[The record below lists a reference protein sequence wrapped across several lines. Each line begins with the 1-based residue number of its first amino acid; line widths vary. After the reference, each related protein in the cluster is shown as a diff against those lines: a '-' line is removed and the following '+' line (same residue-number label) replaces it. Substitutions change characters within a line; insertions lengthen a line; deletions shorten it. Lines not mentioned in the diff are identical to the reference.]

1 MCPCYKQEFQ
11 AAGHTY
17 IKKLIHFHCKFKEK
31 HFHYVLFCENHPF
44 GFDFSSSVR
53 NEIKNFGGLVG
64 DEKCT
69 CKNGFSHEVCNF
81 CFPARYLSKFK
92 CFKIR
97 VEEVPDEFIERVVSL
112 NHYFKKIKCE
122 PFFFHSV
129 KTKMIEIGLDNPCK
143 KVLVTTD
150 YKLI

>member
-1 MCPCYKQEFQ
+1 MISKILMCPYYKQEFQ

-81 CFPARYLSKFK
+81 CFPARYLLKFK

-97 VEEVPDEFIERVVSL
+97 VEEVPVEFIERVVSL
-112 NHYFKKIKCE
+112 NHYFKKSKCE
-122 PFFFHSV
+122 PFFF
-129 KTKMIEIGLDNPCK
+129 T
-143 KVLVTTD
+143 VL
-150 YKLI
+150 KLK